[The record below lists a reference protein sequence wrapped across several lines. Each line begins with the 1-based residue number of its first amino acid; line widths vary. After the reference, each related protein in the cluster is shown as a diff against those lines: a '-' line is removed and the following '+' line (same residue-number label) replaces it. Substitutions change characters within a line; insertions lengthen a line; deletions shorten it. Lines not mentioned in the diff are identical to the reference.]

1 MYTFKFKWDLLLFDS
16 SSCLARHKTLR
27 FYYVNVY
34 RTICFFF
41 LPQHSSSS
49 RVMMMNY
56 WWMFFFCSASFRF
69 VFYVFLAVRIH
80 FCYSTF
86 ILLPSSR
93 CRAIEICL
101 WNHCDSHLD
110 YDVSI
115 SDSNYEFTIFNG
127 AVWGSAVERTDDE
140 RAQLAGKC
148 QFSCSPQISWH
159 QHESPEKCIY
169 AIKYFVCCLRLRK
182 QSTISIKSS
191 APAQNPESIERELQA
206 ERFFSGPSVYENGS

>member
-1 MYTFKFKWDLLLFDS
+1 MGSFAF
-16 SSCLARHKTLR
+16 R
-27 FYYVNVY
+27 
-34 RTICFFF
+34 FFF
-41 LPQHSSSS
+41 LPCSPQNASLLLCKCLSNNLFFFSAS
-49 RVMMMNY
+49 AQLELSGDDDELLMDV
-56 WWMFFFCSASFRF
+56 FFCSASFHF